1 MSAAR
6 GDTVVIFTEDA
17 DWHTRNLKAAIEREG
32 LAVVVLSLNDCGF
45 AIGGTAHGLML
56 PGFGDTLPV
65 AAFVRLI
72 AKGTTEQITAR
83 LGLLHGLRELG
94 VKVINDARAV
104 ERCVDKSTTSFLIA
118 TAGLPT
124 PRSFVSEDREA
135 MQALVD
141 EAPGDMVLKPLFG
154 AQGKGI
160 RRIPA
165 RTALPE
171 PDKVGGVYY
180 LQDFVT
186 QPGGADRADAPYQD
200 WRVFVVGGQ
209 VAAAMIRR
217 SPRWITNIHQGA
229 VGEAAPPD
237 AEAFDY
243 AVRATAAV
251 GADYAGVDL
260 IEDAR
265 GGFQVLEVNSMP
277 AWKGLQKTT
286 EIDIAGR
293 LARHVVEVL
302 GSTRTTSEPA
312 IPRPAVPLTPAQ

>member
-1 MSAAR
+1 MSARA

-17 DWHTRNLKAAIEREG
+17 DWHTRNLKAAIERTG
-32 LAVVVLSLNDCGF
+32 LRVIVLSLNDCGF
-45 AIGGTAHGLML
+45 AIGETAHGLML
-56 PGFGDTLPV
+56 PGFGDELPA

-83 LGLLHGLRELG
+83 LGLLHALRELG
-94 VKVINDARAV
+94 VTVMNDARAV
-104 ERCVDKSTTSFLIA
+104 ERCVDKSMTSFLIA
-118 TAGLPT
+118 KAGLPT
-124 PRSFVSEDREA
+124 PRTLVGEDRAA

-160 RRIPA
+160 RRIPP

-171 PDKVGGVYY
+171 PETVGGLYY

-186 QPGGADRADAPYQD
+186 QPSGPDFRD
-200 WRVFVVGGQ
+200 WRVFVIGGE

-217 SPRWITNIHQGA
+217 SRRWITNIHQGA
-229 VGEAAPPD
+229 VGERAPQDPQ
-237 AEAFDY
+237 AFDF
-243 AVRATAAV
+243 AIRATAAV

-286 EIDIAGR
+286 EVDIAGR
-293 LARHVVEVL
+293 LAAYLAGVL
-302 GSTRTTSEPA
+302 KPVPEPM
-312 IPRPAVPLTPAQ
+312 PAR

>member
-1 MSAAR
+1 MSLPR

-17 DWHTRNLKAAIEREG
+17 DWHTRTLKAAIERTG
-32 LAVVVLSLNDCGF
+32 LSVIVLSLNDCGF
-45 AIGGTAHGLML
+45 AIGETAHGLKL
-56 PGFGDTLPV
+56 PGFGDTLPA

-83 LGLLHGLRELG
+83 LGLLHALRELG
-94 VKVINDARAV
+94 VKVMNDARAV

-118 TAGLPT
+118 RAGLPT
-124 PRSFVSEDREA
+124 PRSFVGEDRAA

-160 RRIPA
+160 KRIPP
-165 RTALPE
+165 RTQLPE
-171 PDKVGGVYY
+171 PEKVGGVYY

-186 QPGGADRADAPYQD
+186 QPGGEGRAELAYQD

-229 VGEAAPPD
+229 VGEAAPLD
-237 AEAFDY
+237 AQAFDY
-243 AVRATAAV
+243 AIRATAAV

-286 EIDIAGR
+286 EVDIAGA
-293 LARHVVEVL
+293 LAGHLAEAL
-302 GSTRTTSEPA
+302 GSVRFTPEPA
-312 IPRPAVPLTPAQ
+312 APLTPAR